1 MSLLKFKPKV
11 SKNELVRQRRTDTM
25 VNALFEIAVKMNTC
39 KCGHWAIRHL
49 RIFGTPCKE
58 PGCQCW
64 KFRPVQE
71 VSETVTATEAAL
83 VANESVAAAA
93 PAGEPAP

>member
-71 VSETVTATEAAL
+71 VSETVTATEAEATP
-83 VANESVAAAA
+83 EA